1 MADTQNQEPRPAG
14 NTPKPPDRR
23 PTLGA
28 RPAFWPTAIIVSA
41 SFLLLFEFLAFQ
53 LTHGKDPAL
62 GGATSAAAAKPQ
74 RPVLV
79 RRVVETRV
87 IADGGTGSGSNT
99 TVSSGSAASGSSAA
113 SAAQAAAPAPAP
125 APAAPVVSGSS

>member
-1 MADTQNQEPRPAG
+1 MADTQNPEPRPAG
-14 NTPKPPDRR
+14 NPPKAPDRR

-62 GGATSAAAAKPQ
+62 GGTSSTAAAKPP

-87 IADGGTGSGSNT
+87 VPDGGTGSGSSA

-125 APAAPVVSGSS
+125 APAAPVVSSSS

>member
-1 MADTQNQEPRPAG
+1 MTDTQRPQPQPSGASP
-14 NTPKPPDRR
+14 NAPDRR
-23 PTLGA
+23 PTLGSK
-28 RPAFWPTAIIVSA
+28 PAFWPTVIIAGA

-53 LTHGKDPAL
+53 LTHGKDPAI
-62 GGATSAAAAKPQ
+62 GGTSSTAAAKPP

-87 IADGGTGSGSNT
+87 IEDGGTGSGSNT
-99 TVSSGSAASGSSAA
+99 TVASGSAASGSSAT

-125 APAAPVVSGSS
+125 APAAPVVSSSS

>member
-1 MADTQNQEPRPAG
+1 MTDTQSPQPRPAG
-14 NTPKPPDRR
+14 DTPKPPDRR

-28 RPAFWPTAIIVSA
+28 RPAFWPTAIIASA

-62 GGATSAAAAKPQ
+62 GGTASTAAPKPP
-74 RPVLV
+74 RPVLI

-87 IADGGTGSGSNT
+87 VPDGGTDSGANT
-99 TVSSGSAASGSSAA
+99 TVSSGSAASGGSAA
-113 SAAQAAAPAPAP
+113 GAVQAAAPAPAP

>member
-1 MADTQNQEPRPAG
+1 MTDVQNPQPRPSGA
-14 NTPKPPDRR
+14 NANASDRR
-23 PTLGA
+23 PTLGSK
-28 RPAFWPTAIIVSA
+28 PAFWPTVIIAGA

-62 GGATSAAAAKPQ
+62 GGTSSTVAAKPP

-87 IADGGTGSGSNT
+87 VPDGGTGSSTNT
-99 TVSSGSAASGSSAA
+99 SVSS
-113 SAAQAAAPAPAP
+113 
-125 APAAPVVSGSS
+125 